1 MPNHLQTLD
10 RWTEI
15 ALDAIWKEN
24 VQECI
29 NNEIKTGST
38 DDWDF
43 VQSTPFTEPFWG
55 VVVNK

>member
-15 ALDAIWKEN
+15 ALDAIWKEQ

-29 NNEIKTGST
+29 NNVIKTGNT

-43 VQSTPFTEPFWG
+43 VEYTYFTEPFWG